1 MFPVF
6 SKCISYHKFKCSECR
21 HLDRQQPPTLQI
33 NLDCQSALPPCRQQ
47 SGSISTFQHQQHIET
62 QTSPR
67 LHIRSERFMLNHV
80 EQAACQICRLD

>member
-6 SKCISYHKFKCSECR
+6 SKCMSYHKFKCSECR

-33 NLDCQSALPPCRQQ
+33 NLDCQSPLRVVQRV
-47 SGSISTFQHQQHIET
+47 GVFQHRIET
-62 QTSPR
+62 QTSSR
-67 LHIRSERFMLNHV
+67 LHIRSGRFMLNHV

>member
-21 HLDRQQPPTLQI
+21 HLDGQQTSYLTNQFGLPE
-33 NLDCQSALPPCRQQ
+33 SPPCRPQG
-47 SGSISTFQHQQHIET
+47 GSISTFQHQQRIET
-62 QTSPR
+62 QTSSR
-67 LHIRSERFMLNHV
+67 LHIRSGRFMLNHV